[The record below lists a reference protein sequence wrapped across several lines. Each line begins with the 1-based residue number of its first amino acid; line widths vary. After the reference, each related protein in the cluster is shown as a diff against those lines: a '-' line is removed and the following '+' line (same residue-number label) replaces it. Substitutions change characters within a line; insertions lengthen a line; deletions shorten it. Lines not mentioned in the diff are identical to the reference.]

1 VLGIFALGEINS
13 YLGKLKLILCG
24 FHEAAFAAQRV
35 PLRLS
40 GQEASSTSLQKK
52 LGVS

>member
-24 FHEAAFAAQRV
+24 FHEAAFAAQRAFHYV
-35 PLRLS
+35 YPDKKHRRP
-40 GQEASSTSLQKK
+40 ACRRSSA
-52 LGVS
+52 